1 MEVEQGPET
10 VGKVGELMGLK
21 HFQTLLNGID
31 KDKRMHVTPLQA
43 LYVVNRAIEAE
54 ELVKKLQNE
63 IDKFSE
69 KHELMQCELAAL
81 REENDQLKAQVKHEV
96 DKVKSGCEYWRRRC
110 LDAEAQVAGLQE
122 LYKNSIGI
130 IEKTLLDGS
139 IGYMEL
145 QKQIDAYTAYALSP
159 DPGEKY
165 RKVIEA
171 AIQKVEADK
180 KDIPFNKWTI
190 FSDELTQAVEA
201 LKEGD

>member
-1 MEVEQGPET
+1 MGKDGEVMEFCKSFGNMDGMDGSCHYCREESPEMWQ
-10 VGKVGELMGLK
+10 KCWDYKRSPNRKEL
-21 HFQTLLNGID
+21 
-31 KDKRMHVTPLQA
+31 A
-43 LYVVNRAIEAE
+43 
-54 ELVKKLQNE
+54 
-63 IDKFSE
+63 
-69 KHELMQCELAAL
+69 ELAAL
-81 REENDQLKAQVKHEV
+81 REENDQLKTQIKHEV

-139 IGYMEL
+139 IDYMEL